1 MKFYL
6 ILILALLLI
15 SPVYASIDYFTD
27 RMNFPPGG
35 SRQHTQTLTNN
46 NNITIEINATIP
58 SGFSSSATNCNL
70 INSTFFNCVLAPN
83 TSKYFTITSPGNCTD
98 GTIYM
103 SHLTSNSSFSADF
116 IFVCISDNKITD
128 CKVEYGHGDANY
140 LSSDQLYISDEP
152 ATIFNLIRIW
162 NIGSYLTPDE
172 SAKNAT
178 IKCQY
183 ERYPV
188 RTYGRVEI
196 DYETN
201 QVNGTFH
208 WDEIEGGYWFRIG
221 VVSQDVAGKNV
232 GDYYNVTCSNLTYQF
247 DHHQVVAEPAVCNLE
262 IRSTSPFSCT
272 IVNHPIWSGRSILTI
287 TNSEEYNVYD
297 ISFDRLLNNALHT
310 ETYRQ
315 LNSGKSI
322 SYIIDNTT
330 NYNTTIFFIP
340 SWYINSWSP
349 VYYTQQLNCS
359 VPSVNHAP
367 VLVSNIPNQNWL
379 INTNNTNA
387 FDLDNYF
394 NDIDGDP
401 LTYTYSPV
409 ANITVVINSTTN
421 QVSFIPDINW
431 SGSRTITFYAND
443 SINVTPSNL
452 VTLTVNT
459 CGNNIKDA
467 GEQCDG
473 SDLGGQTCVGLGY
486 TGGTLSCLSNCQF
499 DKSGCTSPP
508 SPPSGGGGGGRYVPP
523 PPPPEE
529 IELIKDIDLT
539 IISYPGIIN
548 IKEDKFVVFAKVENT
563 GNILLEGI
571 TLDVDVTEGWSGKPL
586 SIGTLDVGENKIV
599 EIPFEN
605 IICDSSSFV
614 ITSLLEIRL
623 TAEEKD
629 VSDSENI
636 MIDIYIP
643 ELSVLTDRDTY
654 SEGDIMRLCIIYSN
668 INEESKEQLEFEI
681 NFLYEQDSDY
691 IIDYLSPYSV
701 SKDKI
706 LIVTRDYVLD
716 NIPVTTYYT
725 IDVKAYS
732 YGDLFSDKYL
742 EHEADTEV
750 FLNGI
755 IEDTILQRANTVYG
769 FKYNNEQHSVQI
781 NEINENYVD
790 ITVYSSP
797 QDFRLRLLE
806 TIFVDLD
813 EDDIS
818 DISLT
823 YMGLKEDKADIRIKI
838 LPKTP
843 KELAKASASYEV
855 GLNEKTPELEKP
867 TIISKK
873 SFIQKITSIF
883 VLGLLK
889 LIAILASIIII
900 VIILAIFFHFYPESY
915 EFIIIQK
922 NKFYKSLIKLLE
934 KVKSDKFLNIKSI
947 KSHKKR

>member
-1 MKFYL
+1 M
-6 ILILALLLI
+6 
-15 SPVYASIDYFTD
+15 
-27 RMNFPPGG
+27 
-35 SRQHTQTLTNN
+35 
-46 NNITIEINATIP
+46 
-58 SGFSSSATNCNL
+58 
-70 INSTFFNCVLAPN
+70 
-83 TSKYFTITSPGNCTD
+83 
-98 GTIYM
+98 
-103 SHLTSNSSFSADF
+103 
-116 IFVCISDNKITD
+116 
-128 CKVEYGHGDANY
+128 
-140 LSSDQLYISDEP
+140 
-152 ATIFNLIRIW
+152 
-162 NIGSYLTPDE
+162 
-172 SAKNAT
+172 
-178 IKCQY
+178 
-183 ERYPV
+183 
-188 RTYGRVEI
+188 
-196 DYETN
+196 
-201 QVNGTFH
+201 
-208 WDEIEGGYWFRIG
+208 
-221 VVSQDVAGKNV
+221 
-232 GDYYNVTCSNLTYQF
+232 
-247 DHHQVVAEPAVCNLE
+247 
-262 IRSTSPFSCT
+262 
-272 IVNHPIWSGRSILTI
+272 
-287 TNSEEYNVYD
+287 
-297 ISFDRLLNNALHT
+297 
-310 ETYRQ
+310 
-315 LNSGKSI
+315 
-322 SYIIDNTT
+322 
-330 NYNTTIFFIP
+330 
-340 SWYINSWSP
+340 
-349 VYYTQQLNCS
+349 
-359 VPSVNHAP
+359 
-367 VLVSNIPNQNWL
+367 
-379 INTNNTNA
+379 
-387 FDLDNYF
+387 
-394 NDIDGDP
+394 
-401 LTYTYSPV
+401 
-409 ANITVVINSTTN
+409 
-421 QVSFIPDINW
+421 
-431 SGSRTITFYAND
+431 
-443 SINVTPSNL
+443 
-452 VTLTVNT
+452 
-459 CGNNIKDA
+459 
-467 GEQCDG
+467 
-473 SDLGGQTCVGLGY
+473 
-486 TGGTLSCLSNCQF
+486 
-499 DKSGCTSPP
+499 
-508 SPPSGGGGGGRYVPP
+508 
-523 PPPPEE
+523 
-529 IELIKDIDLT
+529 
-539 IISYPGIIN
+539 
-548 IKEDKFVVFAKVENT
+548 
-563 GNILLEGI
+563 
-571 TLDVDVTEGWSGKPL
+571 
-586 SIGTLDVGENKIV
+586 
-599 EIPFEN
+599 
-605 IICDSSSFV
+605 